1 MIHRLRPLT
10 LGGLLLVFSLGPAW
24 SKNVKPD
31 PDGLAPQDVKDLHY
45 GDVLFYFYQD
55 DYFDAITRLLAAR
68 QLQRLPNTQGEAELL
83 LGGLYLSLGEHVEA
97 GHIFEQLLNAN
108 TSEAVRNKAWFYLG
122 KVWYQRGYLQESEHA
137 LRQVS
142 DKIQPRIS
150 AERYMLLAQL
160 MLREERYDDAIA
172 ALSAW
177 HGPADWTAYAQFNL
191 GVALVRKG
199 RLADAIPHLDQVG
212 RLDTASEELLALR
225 DKANLALGFALLQAE
240 RAADARPILERVR
253 LDGPYSSKA
262 LLGRGL
268 GRLLRSEISS
278 GRWCPG
284 LRCASADLL
293 DSAVQESY
301 LTVPYAYHQ
310 MGASGQAA
318 EFYSTAIDSF
328 DAEMKRIDDSI
339 EQIRSGKL
347 LDRLLQDD
355 GKDSLTWYWQLQSL
369 PDAPESRYLYQLL
382 AGNEFQEGLKNYR
395 ELSFMS
401 RNLDAWRENLSAFDD
416 MLDTR
421 QKAYDERVP
430 KADAVMAA
438 TDLDALAKRRVDFE
452 SRINEIE
459 KSDDVAA
466 LGTPQ
471 EQQNW
476 ARLKRIEDYVAAH
489 PDDPDLAD
497 MRDRLRLLKGVMYW
511 RLAESFKARL
521 WNERRSVKELEA
533 SLVQTQGR
541 VVAVKQARLGMP
553 ANTGAFAAR
562 VTAVRARMD
571 ELQHRLTELSGRQ
584 NRFLQVLAIRE
595 LQAQKQRIELYQ
607 IQARYE
613 LAAIYDKAADKN
625 PQTKPRGHPMK
636 RPAPWGLAVWV
647 VLLGAPSSVPAAA
660 AAKRPP
666 PTIKDSGRPTGR
678 GEYRSAAWR
687 GYRQGHGQLSPF
699 SRSECG

>member
-1 MIHRLRPLT
+1 MTRVAVQHFFHKLRPLF
-10 LGGLLLVFSLGPAW
+10 LGGLLLTLPLGQAW

-31 PDGLAPQDVKDLHY
+31 PDGLPPQDVKDLHY

-55 DYFDAITRLLAAR
+55 DYFDSITRLLAAR

-97 GHIFEQLLNAN
+97 GNIFEKLLNAN

-122 KVWYQRGYLQESEHA
+122 KVWYQRGYLQESERA

-142 DKIQPRIS
+142 EKIQPRIS

-160 MLREERYDDAIA
+160 MLREDRYDDAIA

-177 HGPADWTAYAQFNL
+177 HGPPDWTAYAQFNL

-199 RLADAIPHLDQVG
+199 RLPDAVPHLDQVG
-212 RLDTASEELLALR
+212 RMETSSEELLSLR

-262 LLGRGL
+262 LLGVGWADSAL
-268 GRLLRSEISS
+268 GQFKRALVPWLALRK
-278 GRWCPG
+278 R
-284 LRCASADLL
+284 DLL

-301 LTVPYAYHQ
+301 LTVPYAYNQ
-310 MGASGQAA
+310 LGASGQAA
-318 EFYSTAIDSF
+318 EFYNSAIDSF

-339 EQIRSGKL
+339 EQIRSGNL
-347 LDRLLQDD
+347 LDRLLNDD
-355 GKDSLTWYWQLQSL
+355 KKDTLTWYWQLKTL

-395 ELSFMS
+395 ELGFMS
-401 RNLDAWRENLSAFDD
+401 RNLDDWRENLSAFND

-421 QKAYDERVP
+421 QQAYDQRVP

-459 KSDDVAA
+459 KSGDFAA
-466 LGTPQ
+466 LGTSQ

-489 PDDPDLAD
+489 PDDPDLTD

-511 RLAESFKARL
+511 RLSESFKARL

-533 SLVQTQGR
+533 SLVETQKR
-541 VVAVKQARLGMP
+541 AVSVKQARLGVP
-553 ANTGAFAAR
+553 SNTGAFAAR

-571 ELQHRLTELSGRQ
+571 ELQQRLTALSERQ
-584 NRFLQVLAIRE
+584 NRFLQALAIRE
-595 LQAQKQRIELYQ
+595 LQAQKQRIEIYQ

-613 LAAIYDKAADKN
+613 LAAIYDKATDKST
-625 PQTKPRGHPMK
+625 PKA
-636 RPAPWGLAVWV
+636 RP
-647 VLLGAPSSVPAAA
+647 
-660 AAKRPP
+660 
-666 PTIKDSGRPTGR
+666 
-678 GEYRSAAWR
+678 
-687 GYRQGHGQLSPF
+687 
-699 SRSECG
+699 